1 MANDEALA
9 GLQDAKMQHFLLR
22 GGSEQD
28 VIQLVFATK
37 QKRKK
42 AEREARRAALI
53 EAKEG
58 PKESPTRGSSIPEEP
73 EEKPEFEVTK
83 KGGLSFITRAIL
95 PEKPK
100 QQAADQGVI
109 APPEPTILPEVT
121 TSISTAPIKMKRN
134 SEANKPKSMVAKR
147 FASRKNS
154 Y

>member
-1 MANDEALA
+1 M
-9 GLQDAKMQHFLLR
+9 
-22 GGSEQD
+22 
-28 VIQLVFATK
+28 FATK

-42 AEREARRAALI
+42 AEREARRAALV

-58 PKESPTRGSSIPEEP
+58 PKESPRRAGSIPEEA

-100 QQAADQGVI
+100 QQTADQGLI
-109 APPEPTILPEVT
+109 APPYATILPEVT
-121 TSISTAPIKMKRN
+121 TAILTAPIKGKRN
-134 SEANKPKSMVAKR
+134 SEANKPKSVVAKR